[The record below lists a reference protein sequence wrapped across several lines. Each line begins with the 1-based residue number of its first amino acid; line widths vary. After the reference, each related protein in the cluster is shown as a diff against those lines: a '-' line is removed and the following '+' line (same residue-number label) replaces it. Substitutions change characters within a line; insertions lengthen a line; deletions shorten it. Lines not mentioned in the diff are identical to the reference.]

1 MQMNVIPL
9 KAMKIHPIILALM
22 QSLSEE
28 QKSQIWT
35 TEQEYVNYDIH
46 TPGTQVCVTIKC
58 SHYSFR
64 DSSVSLSANDSRAIL
79 NELHIQDL
87 I

>member
-1 MQMNVIPL
+1 
-9 KAMKIHPIILALM
+9 MKIHPIITALM

-28 QKSQIWT
+28 QKAQIQA

-46 TPGTQVCVTIKC
+46 TPVTRVYVTIKC
-58 SHYSFR
+58 SHYSFH
-64 DSSVSLSANDSRAIL
+64 DSSISLSANDSRAIL
-79 NELHIQDL
+79 NELRTRGI